1 MVMMA
6 LSAVLDGMVLA
17 RWVVENISIVQN
29 IQSVVEKL
37 KYCAEEQ
44 AHGMSLTIG
53 SNLKVCW

>member
-1 MVMMA
+1 MIMTA
-6 LSAVLDGMVLA
+6 LSARLDGMVLA
-17 RWVVENISIVQN
+17 SWMVENISIVQN

-44 AHGMSLTIG
+44 AYGMSQTLG